1 MATFTTSGT
10 ITAKIL
16 GYEFS
21 GTGPHVCAA
30 EHLAEI
36 KALLEAGGETVSAN
50 KVTEQFYIVSNAA
63 AAIGYPLFVKPHAVV
78 LTGAYITTTSNVV
91 GAGTSYNTYEL
102 VSYTTAGTVTPYGTP
117 FQYTGGTA
125 GTLVGGVKTS
135 MGSLSTVTPLGSVP
149 ASYPLFFNKSTATS
163 GTLTPG
169 MLVTLEYTY

>member
-21 GTGPHVCAA
+21 GTGPHVCADQ
-30 EHLAEI
+30 HLAEI
-36 KALLEAGGETVSAN
+36 KAILEAGGETVSAN
-50 KVTEQFYIVSNAA
+50 KVTESFYIQSAA
-63 AAIGYPLFVKPHAVV
+63 ASNVGYPLFVKPHAVV
-78 LTGAYITTTSNVV
+78 LTGAYVTAASNIV
-91 GAGTSYNTYEL
+91 GAGTSYNQYDL

-117 FQYTGGTA
+117 FSYTGGTA

-149 ASYPLFFNKSTATS
+149 ATYPLFFNKSTATS

-169 MLVTLEYTY
+169 MIVTLEYTY